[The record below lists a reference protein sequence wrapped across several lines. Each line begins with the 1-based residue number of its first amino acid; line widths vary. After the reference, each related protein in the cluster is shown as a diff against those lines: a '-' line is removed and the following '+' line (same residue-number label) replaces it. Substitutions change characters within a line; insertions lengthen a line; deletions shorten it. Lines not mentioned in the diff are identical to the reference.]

1 MRRVKIEA
9 VDRAQRL
16 FGGGNILVF
25 LWRWLTV
32 AKLAKLREKEKY
44 WPARFGNGVLR
55 RRIRA

>member
-32 AKLAKLREKEKY
+32 AKLAKLRENEK
-44 WPARFGNGVLR
+44 
-55 RRIRA
+55 